1 MFKTVLYNGSTFKNA
16 TVETF
21 IGGKNGPPID
31 GATPTGYYL
40 KKYVLESISLDPN
53 NTTTGRH
60 VWVLFR
66 YAEVLLNYAEALYE
80 AYGNPDY
87 TDNTF
92 TLSPRA
98 AIDQVRTRAGMPGV
112 ATDNFRERIRN
123 ERQVELAFEDHRFWD
138 VRRWKIA
145 DQTMDIY
152 GVKIEK
158 KGNDLIYTRQLVDQ
172 RTWNDRMYLYPI
184 SNAEL
189 FKNTLLNQNPDW

>member
-1 MFKTVLYNGSTFKNA
+1 
-16 TVETF
+16 
-21 IGGKNGPPID
+21 
-31 GATPTGYYL
+31 
-40 KKYVLESISLDPN
+40 
-53 NTTTGRH
+53 
-60 VWVLFR
+60 
-66 YAEVLLNYAEALYE
+66 
-80 AYGNPDY
+80 
-87 TDNTF
+87 
-92 TLSPRA
+92 
-98 AIDQVRTRAGMPGV
+98 MPGV

-145 DQTMDIY
+145 DQTLDIY